1 MINILHIIRAKQSV
15 FRVQSPTKDC
25 MIYTGP
31 VTPDQR
37 LLGHICFYIILT
49 APDRPDRGL
58 VLNTDDDVISK
69 KKNIYEFE

>member
-1 MINILHIIRAKQSV
+1 
-15 FRVQSPTKDC
+15 
-25 MIYTGP
+25 MIYTWP

-58 VLNTDDDVISK
+58 VLNTGDDVISIK
-69 KKNIYEFE
+69 KSSMSLNNDTHYLYNLSYYRVM